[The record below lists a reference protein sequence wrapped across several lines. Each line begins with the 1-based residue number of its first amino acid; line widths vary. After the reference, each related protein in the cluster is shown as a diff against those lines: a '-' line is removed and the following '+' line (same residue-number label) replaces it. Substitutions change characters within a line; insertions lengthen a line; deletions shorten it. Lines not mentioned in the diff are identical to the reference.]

1 MNQIEG
7 IIESEYPST
16 ENFTFIGGKL
26 IQYKWIDEEFDDVY
40 KLLDF
45 TYGQQLNN
53 LNLDLFGIILT
64 DYFENVED
72 LFLYGITG
80 KRSVY
85 LPGKVKVNG
94 IDDEDGEYE
103 YPVSFKYEVKDNYIT
118 KIIIDENGE
127 KYEYEIFYED

>member
-1 MNQIEG
+1 MNYEG
-7 IIESEYPST
+7 YNKSVLY
-16 ENFTFIGGKL
+16 L
-26 IQYKWIDEEFDDVY
+26 IQYKWIDEEFDNVY
-40 KLLDF
+40 ALIDF

-85 LPGKVKVNG
+85 LPEKINVNVV
-94 IDDEDGEYE
+94 DDEGGYKYLE
-103 YPVSFKYEVKDNYIT
+103 SFKYEVKDNYIT
-118 KIIIDENGE
+118 KITIIDNEGGDNYE
-127 KYEYEIFYED
+127 TEYEIFYEN